1 MSEQGDDL
9 SEETAQA
16 GLVPEAPPALKAAD
30 ALPPLR
36 RPLPERIA
44 ERLGETQPGP
54 LAQIIRMLS
63 LWGPERV
70 KALCQEALTI
80 YAGEGMLVENGQRKR
95 TPGGIFFYLARQQAS
110 EEEWQRIL
118 PRPFVPRAQRPKAPK
133 RQEGHRPGQPP
144 ARAPKAAPAAP
155 TTSAAVPLPTWA
167 ELWALVE
174 TLKESVMKTTLKL
187 IGRPSDVKSV
197 GAYILFP
204 VVSQQVPALPAG
216 LPKLSPGTK
225 YLVLVA
231 AKQWNKVAPGLEAD
245 PEAKVLIEG
254 YPAQQSGYIAVEA
267 TTCTLLSRP
276 APTAQPS
283 APAGAEG
290 GGS

>member
-1 MSEQGDDL
+1 MSEQGDNPL
-9 SEETAQA
+9 AETAHA
-16 GLVPEAPPALKAAD
+16 GLVLEASPALEAAD

-44 ERLGETQPGP
+44 ERLGETEPGP

-80 YAGEGMLVENGQRKR
+80 YAGEGLLIENGQRKR
-95 TPGGIFFYLARQQAS
+95 TAGGVFFYLAKQQAG

-118 PRPFVPRAQRPKAPK
+118 PRPFVKSAQRPKAPK
-133 RQEGHRPGQPP
+133 RQEAQPVQPP
-144 ARAPKAAPAAP
+144 ARAPKVQPTAPVAPVAA
-155 TTSAAVPLPTWA
+155 STWA
-167 ELWALVE
+167 ELWALAE

-187 IGRPSDVKSV
+187 IGRPSDVKSA
-197 GAYILFP
+197 GAYVLFP
-204 VVSQQVPALPAG
+204 VVSQQVPAVPAG
-216 LPKLSPGTK
+216 LPPLEPGTK

-231 AKQWNKVAPGLEAD
+231 AKQWKKVAPGLEAD

-254 YPAQQSGYIAVEA
+254 YPAHQPGYIAVEA
-267 TTCTLLSRP
+267 TTCTLL
-276 APTAQPS
+276 PT
-283 APAGAEG
+283 PAGAEG
-290 GGS
+290 GRK

>member
-1 MSEQGDDL
+1 MSEQGDNPL
-9 SEETAQA
+9 AETAHA
-16 GLVPEAPPALKAAD
+16 GLVLEASPALKAAD

-44 ERLGETQPGP
+44 ERLGETEPGP

-80 YAGEGMLVENGQRKR
+80 YAGEGLVTLNGQRKR
-95 TPGGIFFYLARQQAS
+95 TAGGVFFYLAKQRAS

-133 RQEGHRPGQPP
+133 RQEGHQPAKP
-144 ARAPKAAPAAP
+144 PERAPKASPAAP
-155 TTSAAVPLPTWA
+155 TASAAAPLPTWA
-167 ELWALVE
+167 ELWALAE

-187 IGRPSDVKSV
+187 IGRPSDVKSAGTYV
-197 GAYILFP
+197 LFP
-204 VVSQQVPALPAG
+204 VISQQVPALPAG
-216 LPKLSPGTK
+216 LPPLEPGTR

-231 AKQWNKVAPGLEAD
+231 AKQWNKIAAGLEAD
-245 PEAKVLIEG
+245 QEAKVLIEG

-276 APTAQPS
+276 APTAQSS

-290 GGS
+290 GGR